1 MDLLKYRWSKTYEAG
16 ESELIDLLKSKDINA
31 TRWQAEM
38 GEVFEAKT
46 NPNDKRI
53 WCSEGSITYT
63 IDGNK
68 NIPLQAGDAL
78 NIPANTMHSALA
90 GFMGCVCFEY
100 AITGAN

>member
-1 MDLLKYRWSKTYEAG
+1 LLDIGCGSRPFFLLNIDVNEKYG
-16 ESELIDLLKSKDINA
+16 ID
-31 TRWQAEM
+31 
-38 GEVFEAKT
+38 
-46 NPNDKRI
+46 PNVDAD
-53 WCSEGSITYT
+53 

-100 AITGAN
+100 AITGAD